1 MAGLSEIYLPKHSL
15 SEMMRSCQSKMS
27 ALTYNR
33 GHWVLL
39 QLSHPLQLYKITAV
53 PHLSHSLQLYKIT
66 VVPHLSHS
74 LQLFKITVVPTFI
87 VADLFYFYLIIP
99 SNISWQIIQHIQYLQ
114 QLLCFTICMYLFI
127 CGR

>member
-53 PHLSHSLQLYKIT
+53 PHLSHSLQLYKGR
-66 VVPHLSHS
+66 S
-74 LQLFKITVVPTFI
+74 
-87 VADLFYFYLIIP
+87 P
-99 SNISWQIIQHIQYLQ
+99 SNGKLSDISFYIDSQISAHRK
-114 QLLCFTICMYLFI
+114 FKK
-127 CGR
+127 